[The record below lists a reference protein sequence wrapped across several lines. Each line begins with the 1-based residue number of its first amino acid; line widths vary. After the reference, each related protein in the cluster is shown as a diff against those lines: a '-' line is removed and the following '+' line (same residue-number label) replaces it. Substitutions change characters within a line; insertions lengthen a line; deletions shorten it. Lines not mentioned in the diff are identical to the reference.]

1 MIRPATKGDILR
13 CFDKGVIAATGV
25 SPESVDS
32 DNFLAVEID
41 GFVMCAL
48 VYRDESDAEVHPVIP
63 RESALKS
70 REMCLELLHHLAEN
84 GAENVYTCIT
94 NEHKKAINL
103 AKKLGF
109 VEVKTDIYRWSYGI
123 RRGTSRYIIA

>member
-1 MIRPATKGDILR
+1 
-13 CFDKGVIAATGV
+13 
-25 SPESVDS
+25 
-32 DNFLAVEID
+32 
-41 GFVMCAL
+41 MCAL
-48 VYRDESDAEVHPVIP
+48 VYKDGHEAEVHPVIP

-84 GAENVYTCIT
+84 GVENVYTCII

-109 VEVKTDIYRWSYGI
+109 VEVKPDIYRW
-123 RRGTSRYIIA
+123 RLWH